1 MNKVSET
8 ENAVELIENTI
19 YELRVDAAYLRM
31 QSRDQAEEKD
41 AEILRKAA
49 EQISRL
55 TLRLERSMRS

>member
-1 MNKVSET
+1 MTKTSET
-8 ENAVELIENTI
+8 ETAVELIESTI

-41 AEILRKAA
+41 AEILRTAA

-55 TLRLERSMRS
+55 TLRLERVMR